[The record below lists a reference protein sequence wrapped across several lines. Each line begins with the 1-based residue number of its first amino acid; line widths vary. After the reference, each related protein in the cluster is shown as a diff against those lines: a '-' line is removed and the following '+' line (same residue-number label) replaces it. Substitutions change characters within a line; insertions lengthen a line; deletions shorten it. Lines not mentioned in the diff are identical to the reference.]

1 MTISNPRCNYF
12 SKPKRT
18 RPGLGRTFR
27 TWRYLTKESFL
38 QSFAVSVASDTS
50 EMRRLGWWVREISH
64 CLALPDDI
72 TFRLDLCLEEAVHN
86 IISYGYSDQG
96 SHQIDVKIS
105 YDADSLALEVEDDGI
120 AFDPLSVPVLVRPST
135 LAEAKIGG
143 WGVHLI
149 RQFSD
154 HCRYERRGEKN
165 RLKLLFRVPLPEM

>member
-1 MTISNPRCNYF
+1 MQY
-12 SKPKRT
+12 
-18 RPGLGRTFR
+18 
-27 TWRYLTKESFL
+27 
-38 QSFAVSVASDTS
+38 FAVSFTSDTS
-50 EMRRLGWWVREISH
+50 EMRRLARWVRDISH
-64 CLALPDDI
+64 RLALPDDI

-96 SHQIDVKIS
+96 PHQIDVKIT

-154 HCRYERRGEKN
+154 RCYYERRGEKN
-165 RLKLLFRVPLPEM
+165 RLKLLFRLPLPEM